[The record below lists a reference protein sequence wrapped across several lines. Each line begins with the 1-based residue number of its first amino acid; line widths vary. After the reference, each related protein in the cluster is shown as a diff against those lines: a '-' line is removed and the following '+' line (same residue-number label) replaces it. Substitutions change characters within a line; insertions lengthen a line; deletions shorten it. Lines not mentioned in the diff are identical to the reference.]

1 MIDPLTYNEKNT
13 RKLLLWL
20 EKSRKDELCW
30 EEDDV
35 MGEGGC

>member
-1 MIDPLTYNEKNT
+1 MIDLLTYNGK
-13 RKLLLWL
+13 KHKKIAFVM
-20 EKSRKDELCW
+20 EKSRKDELYW